1 MNDCNFNLK
10 SSGIIFLGKLLIS
23 WINPFIDKALFPY
36 INSLQSM
43 LLTWI
48 VHIHFYSFY
57 TSIVRDNFIPFLAFI
72 KSFVGS
78 CFPSTFIASSIVEIL
93 SVYNPTD
100 KVFYVFVNLLDFN

>member
-1 MNDCNFNLK
+1 MNDCSFNLK

-23 WINPFIDKALFPY
+23 WINHFIDKALFPY
-36 INSLQSM
+36 INSKAFSNDE
-43 LLTWI
+43 
-48 VHIHFYSFY
+48 S
-57 TSIVRDNFIPFLAFI
+57 SICSLSDIGLIPLNFIPFLAFI